1 MIIFS
6 KMSPQNDP
14 LDPPVNAVKIWKL
27 LKSVKMMSFECIMVK
42 FDGFYSL
49 ELTYLANNAKIYFR
63 LAGVMKVL
71 DRP

>member
-1 MIIFS
+1 MTIFS

-27 LKSVKMMSFECIMVK
+27 LKSVEMMSVECIMVK

-49 ELTYLANNAKIYFR
+49 ELTYLANYAKISYFQ
-63 LAGVMKVL
+63 LFSIHFI
-71 DRP
+71 